1 MEEKKLTAEE
11 SLALIRRMIDCTRSR
26 LEEQVG
32 RDFMLMGYSTI
43 AVALAVWLGLRQT
56 LDPRWN
62 YLWFIIPALYL
73 IRGWQS
79 GWFTKGKSPRN
90 HLDRITGYIWQT
102 IGLAGLM
109 LTLTAFLQP
118 IPILFIILVLMGVG
132 TAITGLV
139 ANFRPFSWAGLFTT
153 LLLAPATLWLEGI
166 DRILLFAVAF
176 AVLMVIPGH
185 IANHRLNPRRQ
196 KEL

>member
-79 GWFTKGKSPRN
+79 G
-90 HLDRITGYIWQT
+90 
-102 IGLAGLM
+102 
-109 LTLTAFLQP
+109 
-118 IPILFIILVLMGVG
+118 
-132 TAITGLV
+132 
-139 ANFRPFSWAGLFTT
+139 
-153 LLLAPATLWLEGI
+153 
-166 DRILLFAVAF
+166 
-176 AVLMVIPGH
+176 
-185 IANHRLNPRRQ
+185 
-196 KEL
+196 